1 MAMQNPYIGKSNLL
15 YLGRYKINIV
25 ALYLRK
31 SRGDDIDCLSTHK
44 KTLIEM
50 CKKNGWQY
58 VLYEEIANSEYIQ
71 TRPEM
76 MRLLRDVEQGMYDAV
91 LVHEFSR
98 LGRGDLEDIGIIKR
112 IFRNSETL
120 IIDPQRVRDLEDD
133 GDNLMVDI
141 EGIMNN
147 QEYRAIKRRLRQ
159 GKIEKAKEGRWT
171 NGTPPYP
178 YVYQEWF
185 DDNGKRYYKPKSLV
199 INLNQK
205 PIYRYIIEQGL
216 KNISPDN
223 IAWELNRKGIPSPRG
238 KTWSGVTIY
247 RLLVDQTHLGRIVIN
262 KSRGDGHKKKKPNA
276 KKAIRL
282 PEEQWIV
289 INNCHEALKTEE
301 EHERLLRLISA
312 RKKQPH
318 RTRAGQ
324 HELSGILKCGIC
336 GYGLYFEKKGGEKTG
351 IKPCWH
357 KDEFGEKCPNRGKK
371 IDILSYVNK
380 AILDYKDELI
390 EAEKQNREKNN
401 IEKNDT
407 VNSMLEIKYKTLEKY
422 KKAFQKARLS
432 YDLGKYSDEE
442 WEDSKNY
449 WCKEIDILEKN
460 IEELEKSNQAKEYFV
475 TNIEKLQKLNFVLEH
490 IDDSNISSTEKNYL
504 YKTVLDSVVWTRI
517 GDDKPIIDVNFLSWG
532 NTETLQTISQIVNL
546 PLVSCR
552 QFEIFVIVLPQNT
565 YYVRY
570 LHLPKANYINT
581 NIA

>member
-1 MAMQNPYIGKSNLL
+1 MAMQNPYMDKSNPL
-15 YLGRYKINIV
+15 YLGKYKINIV

-44 KTLIEM
+44 RTLIEM
-50 CKKNGWQY
+50 CIKNSWQY
-58 VLYEEIANSEYIQ
+58 VIYEEIANSEYIQ

-112 IFRNSETL
+112 VFRNSETL
-120 IIDPQRVRDLEDD
+120 IIDPQRVRNLEDD

-159 GKIEKAKEGRWT
+159 GKIEKAREGKWT
-171 NGTPPYP
+171 NGIPPYP

-185 DDNGKRYYKPKSLV
+185 DDNGKRYFKPKSLV

-216 KNISPDN
+216 KNVPPDD
-223 IAWELNRKGIPSPRG
+223 IAWELNKKEFPSPRG
-238 KTWSGVTIY
+238 GTWSGVSVY
-247 RLLVDQTHLGRIVIN
+247 RLLIDQTHLGRIVIN

-276 KKAIRL
+276 KKAMRL

-289 INNCHEALKTEE
+289 INNCHEPLKTEE
-301 EHERLLRLISA
+301 EHEQLLRLISA

-318 RTRAGQ
+318 RARAGQ
-324 HELSGILKCGIC
+324 HELSGILKCGVC
-336 GYGLYFEKKGGEKTG
+336 GYGLYFERKGGEKTG
-351 IKPCWH
+351 VKPCWH
-357 KDEFGEKCPNRGKK
+357 RNEFGEKCVNRGKQ
-371 IDILSYVNK
+371 INILDYINQI
-380 AILDYKDELI
+380 ILDYKNELI
-390 EAEKQNREKNN
+390 EAEKQNKEKDNVKTNN
-401 IEKNDT
+401 TI
-407 VNSMLEIKYKTLEKY
+407 NSMLEIKYKTLEKY
-422 KKAFQKARLS
+422 RKAFQKARLS

-475 TNIEKLQKLNFVLEH
+475 TNIERLQKLNFVLEH
-490 IDDSNISSTEKNYL
+490 INDPNISPVEKNYL
-504 YKTVLDSVVWTRI
+504 YKTVLGSVIWTRI
-517 GDDKPIIDVNFLSWG
+517 GDEKPIIDVNFLSWG
-532 NTETLQTISQIVNL
+532 NTGTLQTISQIADV

-552 QFEIFVIVLPQNT
+552 QFEIVVIVLSH
-565 YYVRY
+565 R
-570 LHLPKANYINT
+570 IT
-581 NIA
+581 NIYYSSEEKVA